1 MKKSNRERKLGL
13 MVIPDGPRESRTFY
27 VSYGALSVLAAIS
40 VVMVIGL
47 VIVVGSWSYFAARA
61 LRATSLEA
69 EVEAMAGD
77 RVRLEILGQRL
88 EIIEEQ
94 YGRMRDLLGY
104 ASSDELS
111 NVCSCIVKQF
121 IDDFSWEEYQD
132 MLNIRITNENNLEL
146 SDRLQT
152 YISSVMKECKIS
164 L

>member
-1 MKKSNRERKLGL
+1 MG
-13 MVIPDGPRESRTFY
+13 IPDGPRESRTVY
-27 VSYGALSVLAAIS
+27 VSYRVLGALAAIS
-40 VVMVIGL
+40 VVMAIGL

-77 RVRLEILGQRL
+77 RVRLQILGQRL

-111 NVCSCIVKQF
+111 NVWLPPPTGARRAGTRGVQAKDGPTLPSV
-121 IDDFSWEEYQD
+121 WT
-132 MLNIRITNENNLEL
+132 LNLRCFVTPL
-146 SDRLQT
+146 SYTHLT
-152 YISSVMKECKIS
+152 LPTTPY